1 MFRERE
7 HERSR
12 AEHMWQG
19 SRVILRIW
27 LQLRKGYVAGCIDEA
42 EKIAIGDRGAVDPEP
57 VDLHPVRRR
66 LFRIVVVG
74 SIWNVSP
81 GTQIIPSV
89 RACGITARSEGFAE
103 SEHPRTEFERNGTT

>member
-74 SIWNVSP
+74 SHMERVAGNPNHPVGASL
-81 GTQIIPSV
+81 
-89 RACGITARSEGFAE
+89 RDNRSFGRLRRI
-103 SEHPRTEFERNGTT
+103 RTSANGV